1 MGGPKQTAEL
11 DQISFIAKIQHRS
24 IVAVGA
30 GGAISTGGDIN
41 AGSQAG
47 GFTLSALSS
56 ASGPGLA
63 SDLEGGAV
71 GVLNGAGAAAANFG
85 AGGSGA
91 STQGNTNQAGGN
103 GSQGLIVVWEF
114 Q

>member
-63 SDLEGGAV
+63 SDSEQPLQTLALEEAVLLHKGTRIKPEAMGAK
-71 GVLNGAGAAAANFG
+71 A
-85 AGGSGA
+85 
-91 STQGNTNQAGGN
+91 
-103 GSQGLIVVWEF
+103 
-114 Q
+114 